1 MTCMLWFHGVNELSF
16 LLMISEAHRISER
29 FVGKLDTRRN
39 HLKPLRNT
47 KRVKLQ
53 RFLCREGFYQLGT
66 VWFHLSKWGEEPQHG
81 FYYISTDILELLLGR
96 PGPHG
101 VLCQKQ
107 IMSPHPSTTAEKPS
121 LVEMHLGLTN
131 NAPDAVNCATS
142 PETPSEASC
151 RSQQVEG
158 NGVPSCTGFFEF
170 LAHEILGKN
179 LRWNERKQQETT
191 RIPWLVVLLKMVN
204 NTSTAILRGHDVFKI
219 HNGSIWDGRLD
230 GFVGF
235 GAAMSPSCWNGT
247 DQVIVTHSGIVVSA
261 AIGFAALFLVASNG
275 MRWTGV
281 ASSFWNFVPMSRY
294 KCIAV

>member
-29 FVGKLDTRRN
+29 FVGKLDTLRN

-121 LVEMHLGLTN
+121 LVKMHWVLPT
-131 NAPDAVNCATS
+131 
-142 PETPSEASC
+142 TPLMRLKPRCPRNWSGIVPIAASWRKRC
-151 RSQQVEG
+151 TKLHRIFW
-158 NGVPSCTGFFEF
+158 VPGSWDSWWIWEKRANSSKKPQEF
-170 LAHEILGKN
+170 LTCCFTTNGKY
-179 LRWNERKQQETT
+179 
-191 RIPWLVVLLKMVN
+191 
-204 NTSTAILRGHDVFKI
+204 TSTAILRGHDVFKI

-230 GFVGF
+230 GFVNEF
-235 GAAMSPSCWNGT
+235 SWM
-247 DQVIVTHSGIVVSA
+247 D
-261 AIGFAALFLVASNG
+261 
-275 MRWTGV
+275 
-281 ASSFWNFVPMSRY
+281 
-294 KCIAV
+294 